1 MVSSATG
8 STTDSESVN
17 IGSNP
22 ILPSILKTCA
32 ICKTPKELTEF
43 HKRGP
48 SREGKFNSYCKPCRS
63 ARRKAEHL
71 ALKVE
76 TFNQYGGIICSCCGE
91 TEFCFLALD
100 HINNNGN
107 KHRKLINNGRGGL
120 TFYAKLKV
128 LGFQRY
134 ETTQRPSSC

>member
-1 MVSSATG
+1 
-8 STTDSESVN
+8 
-17 IGSNP
+17 
-22 ILPSILKTCA
+22 LKTCA

-128 LGFQRY
+128 LGF
-134 ETTQRPSSC
+134 PSGFQVLCHNCNVGKYVNGGICPHKGKHVSTIARV